1 LCTIRLESSTTIIKT
16 VYLNNVKPLTFIF
29 LLLLSGVVSARD
41 HEDDSVAAERAFG
54 SVKSAIQE
62 KVIRNWAVPQ
72 DFTGMTVELRVNVDR
87 QGEVIS
93 VVVTNSS
100 GNHIHD
106 QSVEN
111 AIYKASPLPFPPQ
124 PRFYEY
130 LKEFNFI
137 FKLPFE
143 TRPKVRPPQSSPPED
158 PVKPSTPESE
168 SPDRGNTGGTQKEF
182 LALGLVVTFLLIIAF
197 WVWKAVGPQKQHKR
211 RAEVS
216 VREQEEAQRAAREEE
231 SRRKAEHERTQR
243 IAAAEEQRRKT
254 EKQEAQL
261 GEWEDIILRAHHE
274 LNIYE
279 YFSGHQME
287 TWVNNHKPLNKLN
300 NLMSEIVEVSPLFE
314 QISEIK
320 KVLENPP
327 GWREK
332 KNKKFLKTEKR
343 KFKKFFDNIE
353 EHPLTEK
360 QRDAIL
366 SNDNRCLTVAG
377 AGTGKTSTVV
387 GKVGYLL
394 KTQWCRPSE
403 ILLLSFSRETV
414 RELEER
420 VETIG
425 GGSVVIKTFHALG
438 LKIIA
443 DSGEPVQEVL
453 ERAPVEKYLREL
465 LHDDHKYKH
474 LIEYLVFYFY
484 PNKYENDFETTE
496 EYKQFATS
504 QDLRTLRAAPVPD
517 EPLMTLRRERVK
529 SFQEVQIANWLYTHG
544 IQYQYEMQYPDYTKR
559 YRPDFYLTNYGI
571 YIEHFGINRD
581 GSTRKDIDQEQYRDS
596 MIWKRSLHDRN
607 GTTLVE
613 TYSYQFREGDV
624 FQILEQSLV
633 SHGVV
638 FEPMGIE
645 ELRGVQA
652 IYDDLKVL
660 AKLTATFLNLFKSD
674 QVTLPELMERYPLED
689 YKRENLFLQ
698 LFSEVL
704 ELYEADLASTGTI
717 DFGDMIVKATGY
729 VESNEF
735 KNPYKAIIV
744 DEYQDI
750 SRARARLI
758 DSLQKQ
764 SPDLR
769 LLCVG
774 DDWQSIYRFTGSDL
788 SLMTEFEKQWDAVI
802 RIDLDRTYRFN
813 DRILE
818 VSSKFITKNPIQ
830 LQKTIKAN
838 VSVDKPV
845 IHISGKTVQD
855 AINQIGNVTNDEDT
869 ESTVLVLGRYNFTD
883 GVRFNYV
890 SPRIQGMTVHRSK
903 GLEAD
908 YVIVNDMGSGKYGF
922 PSQLREDPIVSM
934 LLTEGE
940 GFPNGEERRL
950 FYVAITRAKKEVW
963 LLESKKQ
970 PPSEFLIEL
979 STDGTYRGLVESKQS
994 EINTDI
1000 RCPECGSLM
1009 QKRRG
1014 RTGDRIF
1021 FGCIHY
1027 PRCDGTLPGCPRCNE
1042 SALLRYEDKTLC
1054 NNSECGHVPTAC
1066 PACETGIL
1074 IRRTGD
1080 EFDFIGCSS
1089 HPDCRYTEQIN

>member
-1 LCTIRLESSTTIIKT
+1 
-16 VYLNNVKPLTFIF
+16 
-29 LLLLSGVVSARD
+29 
-41 HEDDSVAAERAFG
+41 
-54 SVKSAIQE
+54 
-62 KVIRNWAVPQ
+62 
-72 DFTGMTVELRVNVDR
+72 
-87 QGEVIS
+87 
-93 VVVTNSS
+93 
-100 GNHIHD
+100 
-106 QSVEN
+106 
-111 AIYKASPLPFPPQ
+111 
-124 PRFYEY
+124 
-130 LKEFNFI
+130 
-137 FKLPFE
+137 
-143 TRPKVRPPQSSPPED
+143 
-158 PVKPSTPESE
+158 
-168 SPDRGNTGGTQKEF
+168 
-182 LALGLVVTFLLIIAF
+182 
-197 WVWKAVGPQKQHKR
+197 
-211 RAEVS
+211 
-216 VREQEEAQRAAREEE
+216 
-231 SRRKAEHERTQR
+231 
-243 IAAAEEQRRKT
+243 
-254 EKQEAQL
+254 
-261 GEWEDIILRAHHE
+261 
-274 LNIYE
+274 
-279 YFSGHQME
+279 
-287 TWVNNHKPLNKLN
+287 
-300 NLMSEIVEVSPLFE
+300 
-314 QISEIK
+314 
-320 KVLENPP
+320 
-327 GWREK
+327 
-332 KNKKFLKTEKR
+332 
-343 KFKKFFDNIE
+343 
-353 EHPLTEK
+353 
-360 QRDAIL
+360 
-366 SNDNRCLTVAG
+366 
-377 AGTGKTSTVV
+377 
-387 GKVGYLL
+387 
-394 KTQWCRPSE
+394 
-403 ILLLSFSRETV
+403 
-414 RELEER
+414 
-420 VETIG
+420 
-425 GGSVVIKTFHALG
+425 
-438 LKIIA
+438 
-443 DSGEPVQEVL
+443 
-453 ERAPVEKYLREL
+453 
-465 LHDDHKYKH
+465 
-474 LIEYLVFYFY
+474 
-484 PNKYENDFETTE
+484 
-496 EYKQFATS
+496 
-504 QDLRTLRAAPVPD
+504 
-517 EPLMTLRRERVK
+517 
-529 SFQEVQIANWLYTHG
+529 NWLYTHG

-1000 RCPECGSLM
+1000 RCPECG
-1009 QKRRG
+1009 
-1014 RTGDRIF
+1014 
-1021 FGCIHY
+1021 
-1027 PRCDGTLPGCPRCNE
+1027 
-1042 SALLRYEDKTLC
+1042 
-1054 NNSECGHVPTAC
+1054 
-1066 PACETGIL
+1066 
-1074 IRRTGD
+1074 
-1080 EFDFIGCSS
+1080 
-1089 HPDCRYTEQIN
+1089 